1 MQLVSRRSNHCNPST
16 HTQTT
21 WLPFPFPSPLANI
34 HCASGPVTM
43 WPGANEEANFHVVCD
58 NWVCIVHS
66 KIFKKLP
73 ENS

>member
-16 HTQTT
+16 HTHKRRGS
-21 WLPFPFPSPLANI
+21 LSPSPLANI